1 MDSLVLILMEYFSVV
16 HCTERIC
23 SILLY
28 CLSSRF
34 LEWWRHQ
41 DPGRST
47 CDGCQDK
54 LRVASALRCWI
65 SSIFHWYTNSYL
77 LLKNRTMVFPLPCA
91 EVSCGGERCTFR
103 VKGTFFARYFASSAD
118 KFTRGLE
125 NWKAT
130 RAWCCGLFKK
140 KKSKKNKRRLAGEHN
155 VYPWKAP
162 SFSASAAQDPD
173 GTETTIFFHCFW
185 YMSLN

>member
-140 KKSKKNKRRLAGEHN
+140 KKVKKIKEGWLENIMFIPGKLHHFLLLQHRTQMGPRQQ
-155 VYPWKAP
+155 Y
-162 SFSASAAQDPD
+162 SSIAS
-173 GTETTIFFHCFW
+173 GTCH
-185 YMSLN
+185 